1 MRGHVEAQISLV
13 AAGKADKAAV
23 VLHTLAQ
30 FAHKF
35 RFFVSHIARM
45 DALFEASFSP
55 LASSGMHAAL
65 DATWVVHLGESAR
78 LFAWNK
84 ICQVALCKLET
95 TLVHGSMVL
104 CPSR

>member
-1 MRGHVEAQISLV
+1 MQVRGHVEAQLSLI
-13 AAGKADKAAV
+13 AAGKAEKGAV

-55 LASSGMHAAL
+55 LSSSGE
-65 DATWVVHLGESAR
+65 DVEK
-78 LFAWNK
+78 N
-84 ICQVALCKLET
+84 LE
-95 TLVHGSMVL
+95 LWLRPPMLLQFVL
-104 CPSR
+104 CIVASFHLSVSLNKRRVCICKV